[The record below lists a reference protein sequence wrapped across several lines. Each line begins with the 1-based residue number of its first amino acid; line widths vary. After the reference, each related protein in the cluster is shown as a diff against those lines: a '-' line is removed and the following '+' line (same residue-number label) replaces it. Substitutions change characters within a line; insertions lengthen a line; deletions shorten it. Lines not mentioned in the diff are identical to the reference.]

1 MSPSP
6 VFPILVVVAL
16 LIVAAIVVYAIAQS
30 RAPRRARTTS
40 PAGTAPED
48 ELGPDLKVET
58 LQPGDV
64 LALWDGKEVLVERVV
79 DCQETLPT
87 RVTRWRW
94 VFLEA
99 GQMLG
104 VTPAGNTLYADTK
117 VLYQGSAQY
126 EQLTADLEQG
136 GVLKTFE
143 ARVRDRVVGRDPVF
157 WDFEGQQYQVQ
168 ATGTFSAPDQA
179 FPQIDVWR
187 DVSADEGQN
196 VYFRMVGP
204 EGAQVLGIWT
214 SHIALLV
221 GHVLT
226 RTDVREIYRAG
237 RQS

>member
-1 MSPSP
+1 VDSSLLL
-6 VFPILVVVAL
+6 VIALLVAVVVVAYYL
-16 LIVAAIVVYAIAQS
+16 T
-30 RAPRRARTTS
+30 RRKPRRVVVDGPPGQA
-40 PAGTAPED
+40 AED
-48 ELGPDLKVET
+48 DLGPDLKVET

-79 DCQETLPT
+79 ECRETLPD

-99 GQMLG
+99 GQVLG
-104 VTPAGNTLYADTK
+104 VTPAGNTLYTDTK
-117 VLYQGSAQY
+117 VLHQGTTPY
-126 EQLTADLEQG
+126 EQLTVDLEQD

-143 ARVRDRVVGRDPVF
+143 ARVRDRAIGRDPVF
-157 WDFEGQQYQVQ
+157 WDFEGQRYQVQ

-179 FPQIDVWR
+179 FPQTEVWR

-221 GHVLT
+221 GRVLT
-226 RTDVREIYRAG
+226 RTDVREIYRSG
-237 RQS
+237 RKD

>member
-1 MSPSP
+1 MQ
-6 VFPILVVVAL
+6 VAPIL
-16 LIVAAIVVYAIAQS
+16 IVVLLVAVVMVAYLYVRRRQPHRIVQS
-30 RAPRRARTTS
+30 TS
-40 PAGTAPED
+40 AGQPPED
-48 ELGPDLKVET
+48 DLGPDLKVET

-79 DCQETLPT
+79 ECQESLPV

-94 VFLEA
+94 VFLEG

-117 VLYQGSAQY
+117 VLRQGTAPY
-126 EQLTADLEQG
+126 DQLASDVEAG
-136 GVLKTFE
+136 GVLKLFE
-143 ARVRDRVVGRDPVF
+143 ARVRDGSVGRDPVF
-157 WDFEGQQYQVQ
+157 WDFESQRYQLQ

-179 FPQIDVWR
+179 FPQVEVWR
-187 DVSADEGQN
+187 DVSADEAEN

-221 GHVLT
+221 GRVLT
-226 RTDVREIYRAG
+226 QTDVREIYRAG
-237 RQS
+237 RRS

>member
-1 MSPSP
+1 MDTSLLLIIALL
-6 VFPILVVVAL
+6 VAVVVLAYFL
-16 LIVAAIVVYAIAQS
+16 A
-30 RAPRRARTTS
+30 RRRPRRVVVDDK
-40 PAGTAPED
+40 AGRPQED
-48 ELGPDLKVET
+48 DLGPDLKVET

-79 DCQETLPT
+79 QCQETLPT

-99 GQMLG
+99 GRMLG

-117 VLYQGSAQY
+117 VLYQGSSPY

-143 ARVRDRVVGRDPVF
+143 ARVRDRAIGRDPVF
-157 WDFEGQQYQVQ
+157 WDFEDQRYQVQ

-179 FPQIDVWR
+179 FPQAEVWR

-221 GHVLT
+221 GRVLS
-226 RTDVREIYRAG
+226 RADVREIYRAG

>member
-1 MSPSP
+1 MDSGLL
-6 VFPILVVVAL
+6 LVVVVL
-16 LIVAAIVVYAIAQS
+16 VAVVVMAYLYT
-30 RAPRRARTTS
+30 RRRQPQRVVVDG
-40 PAGTAPED
+40 PAGPPQD
-48 ELGPDLKVET
+48 DDLGPDLKVET

-79 DCQETLPT
+79 ECQETLPT

-99 GQMLG
+99 GQLLG

-117 VLYQGSAQY
+117 VLKQGTAPY
-126 EQLTADLEQG
+126 EELAAGAEQG
-136 GVLKTFE
+136 GILKTFE
-143 ARVRDRVVGRDPVF
+143 ARVQNRSVGRDPVF
-157 WDFEGQQYQVQ
+157 WDFEGQRYQIQ

-179 FPQIDVWR
+179 FPQTEVWR
-187 DVSADEGQN
+187 EVSVDEGQN

-204 EGAQVLGIWT
+204 EAAQVLGIWT

-221 GHVLT
+221 GRVLT